1 MTKNMLVVYYSWTNG
16 NTRKIAEQLAAACG
30 ADLERI
36 DTVVPYPDDYDATV
50 SQAQDEVNAGFKPE
64 IKALEH
70 DLANYDV
77 VAIGT
82 PTWWYTMAPAVKT
95 FISNA
100 NWEGK
105 TVVAF
110 STSAGWPGSTNRD
123 IQNAAIGAA
132 TTMPSLE
139 VTFDSSGGTEQKTPQ
154 ADVDAWI
161 AAVKESLD

>member
-1 MTKNMLVVYYSWTNG
+1 MTKNMLVVYYTWTNG
-16 NTRKIAEQLAAACG
+16 NTKKIAEQLAVACG

-50 SQAQDEVNAGFKPE
+50 SQAQDEVNAGFEPE

-95 FISNA
+95 FIGNA

-105 TVVAF
+105 TVMAF
-110 STSAGWPGSTNRD
+110 STSAGWPGGTNTD
-123 IQNAAIGAA
+123 IENAAAGAA
-132 TTMPSLE
+132 VMPSLE
-139 VTFDSSGGTEQKTPQ
+139 VTFDSAGGTEQKTPQ
-154 ADVDAWI
+154 ADVDDWI
-161 AAVKESLD
+161 EAVKKLLG